1 MKKTTKLNLILPEY
15 EKIFRILHG
24 THSYANKNAPP
35 SCQFYN
41 VIGAL
46 ILSKVYSIQAR
57 PMMGAAFIKVDDKT
71 NYALAFAHPDFEQC
85 NSDQE
90 HFHCWI
96 ETQDHFID
104 FTAPIYTDYPNTP
117 NITSRLM
124 FQKPHTS
131 MSPSHVELDKAG
143 DFYFHPNID
152 LTKQQLQRGVES
164 TKLQDFAEI
173 AMQLTYTSKK
183 KLLKTMTIQASDGEV
198 IKLSASSLGL
208 TGSW

>member
-1 MKKTTKLNLILPEY
+1 MKKTKLNLILPEY

-24 THSYANKNAPP
+24 THTYANKNAPP

-57 PMMGAAFIKVDDKT
+57 PIMEAAFIKVDDKT
-71 NYALAFAHPDFEQC
+71 NNALAFAHPDFEQC

-96 ETQDHFID
+96 ETQDHCID
-104 FTAPIYTDYPNTP
+104 FTGPLYNDYPNSP
-117 NITSRLM
+117 GITGRLM

-131 MSPSHVELDKAG
+131 MSPSHLELDKAG
-143 DFYFHPNID
+143 DFYFHPNIE
-152 LTKQQLQRGVES
+152 LTRQQLRRGIES

-173 AMQLTYTSKK
+173 ALQWAHSSKK
-183 KLLKTMTIQASDGEV
+183 TLQKTMTIQADDGE
-198 IKLSASSLGL
+198 IINLSASSLGL

>member
-1 MKKTTKLNLILPEY
+1 MKKAKLNLLLPEY

-46 ILSKVYSIQAR
+46 ILSKLYNIQAR
-57 PMMGAAFIKVDDKT
+57 PIMGAAFIKVDDKT
-71 NYALAFAHPDFEQC
+71 NDALAFAHPDFEQC
-85 NSDQE
+85 TSDQE

-104 FTAPIYTDYPNTP
+104 FTAPIYADYPNTS
-117 NITSRLM
+117 NITGRLM

-131 MSPSHVELDKAG
+131 MSPSHMELDKAG
-143 DFYFHPNID
+143 DFYFQPNID
-152 LTKQQLQRGVES
+152 LTKQQLQRGIES
-164 TKLQDFAEI
+164 TKLQDFAQI
-173 AMQLTYTSKK
+173 AFEWACVSKK
-183 KLLKTMTIQASDGEV
+183 TLLKTMKIQASDGEV
-198 IKLSASSLGL
+198 INLSASNLGL